1 MAKHARSYF
10 VEGILIGLAGAICFS
25 TKAIFVKL
33 AYRDTV
39 IEPVALLALRMIFAL
54 PFFLVSAFVSSRK
67 PDNIKFTNLQWL
79 SVAALGLLGYY
90 VSSLLDF
97 IGLEYVS
104 AGIERL
110 ILFVY
115 PTLVLLFSA
124 MIFRIRIGRYQWLA
138 VGITYVGL
146 TLALF
151 GEIDIKL
158 NFTDHFYLGVVSI
171 FGCAVTYA
179 LYIVGSGRLIPMVG
193 ASKFNSYAMSFACIA
208 VLLHYFVSGNASLF
222 NFSTSVYGY
231 TIAMALISTVIPSY
245 LISEGIKR
253 IGSDNAAIVASVGP
267 VSTILQ
273 AYLFLGEPILGL
285 QIAGTVLILAGVFI
299 ISRKK

>member
-1 MAKHARSYF
+1 
-10 VEGILIGLAGAICFS
+10 
-25 TKAIFVKL
+25 
-33 AYRDTV
+33 
-39 IEPVALLALRMIFAL
+39 VALLALRMIFAL

-171 FGCAVTYA
+171 F
-179 LYIVGSGRLIPMVG
+179 
-193 ASKFNSYAMSFACIA
+193 
-208 VLLHYFVSGNASLF
+208 
-222 NFSTSVYGY
+222 
-231 TIAMALISTVIPSY
+231 
-245 LISEGIKR
+245 
-253 IGSDNAAIVASVGP
+253 
-267 VSTILQ
+267 
-273 AYLFLGEPILGL
+273 
-285 QIAGTVLILAGVFI
+285 
-299 ISRKK
+299 